1 MTRIE
6 QIWHKISFYNVTLE
20 QPLPAWDHAD
30 CKSASSLSCKNQCFF
45 KELKPAN
52 IFSQSLSNE
61 FAKTPQNL
69 HLHCTYHMLDMDAVG
84 EEGGEQK
91 VDHISTHPG
100 HSPPASIYFCVFRM
114 YTEQRF
120 DSVNNFHHILSRCL

>member
-1 MTRIE
+1 MFLQGAKT
-6 QIWHKISFYNVTLE
+6 
-20 QPLPAWDHAD
+20 
-30 CKSASSLSCKNQCFF
+30 CKH
-45 KELKPAN
+45 
-52 IFSQSLSNE
+52 FSQNLPKE

-69 HLHCTYHMLDMDAVG
+69 HPHCTYHMLDMDAVG

-100 HSPPASIYFCVFRM
+100 HSAPATVYFCVFQM

-120 DSVNNFHHILSRCL
+120 DSVNNFQRILSRCLSNFFFFFL